1 MQTQQAIRANAAVI
15 RITNI
20 GVGDVYKRFDATYD
34 DRLYIGIVKGVH
46 NDGNNAI
53 IEAVEYTKQYGN
65 VDVAVKILRGDKD
78 YLLFPASPEDFERQL
93 GDVIPKKRREIE
105 KNLLANTKL
114 EQEITEIERILSGET
129 TRDLQAMSYT
139 ELSQTEFDSQR
150 QLTM

>member
-15 RITNI
+15 RVTNI
-20 GVGDVYKRFDATYD
+20 GVGDVYKRFDASYD
-34 DRLYIGIVKGVH
+34 DKLYIGIVKGVH

-53 IEAVEYTKQYGN
+53 IEALEYCKQYGN

-78 YLLFPASPEDFERQL
+78 YLLFPATPEDFERQL

-114 EQEITEIERILSGET
+114 EQEITEIERILSGEA

-139 ELSQTEFDSQR
+139 ELSQAEFDSQR